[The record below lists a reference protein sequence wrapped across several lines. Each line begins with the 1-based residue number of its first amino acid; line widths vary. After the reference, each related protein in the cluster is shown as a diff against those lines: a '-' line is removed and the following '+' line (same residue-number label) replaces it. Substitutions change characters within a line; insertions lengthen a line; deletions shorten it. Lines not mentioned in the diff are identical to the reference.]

1 MFIWDSTSIMVLIFS
16 FIVVYIILEFT
27 DNEAFK
33 TVESK
38 IFVSLTVAMI
48 VAIGYAFFMAGG
60 SEDLLKENY
69 IDAASKFG
77 ALSGMDS
84 IRAMADI

>member
-1 MFIWDSTSIMVLIFS
+1 MFIWDSTSIIVLIVS
-16 FIVVYIILEFT
+16 FIMVYAILEFT

-38 IFVSLTVAMI
+38 IFVSLAVAMI
-48 VAIGYAFFMAGG
+48 IAIGYAFFMSGG
-60 SEDLLKENY
+60 SEDLLNENY

-84 IRAMADI
+84 IKAMADI